1 MSLRVGR
8 LVRLVASRPGCLE
21 WEVQVEGEVQRR
33 PAISFPALHS
43 SLAVGMQVWLNTTAT
58 ELHLGTGGQ
67 DFILAPAEPAFDPT
81 PSHQRR
87 TDGHLLKLRYTPLQ
101 LRVCAVEEDASPHRS
116 TVEGCASLAGAPVV
130 AAELHSQAMAVAI
143 AAHAVSPRLRI
154 AYVQVDAASLPL
166 GLSRLA
172 PTLREAGVLQGT
184 ATVGQGFGGD
194 VEAVNIYSGLLAARS
209 VLGAELIVVGQ
220 GPGNAG
226 TGTRF
231 GFSGMALVEAL
242 HAAEHLGGRPVL
254 AVRASGADPRPRHLG
269 VSHHTWTLL
278 ECLRTAVG
286 LPVPQEFP
294 VIVQG
299 LAARAGKHE
308 VIPTSTEVGM
318 AALRAFDRD
327 LTTMG
332 RTVTEDPLFFAAA
345 VAAGMVGAA
354 LAAGR
359 RSAEDE

>member
-1 MSLRVGR
+1 M
-8 LVRLVASRPGCLE
+8 
-21 WEVQVEGEVQRR
+21 QVEGEASRR
-33 PAISFPALHS
+33 TAISFPPLHS

-58 ELHLGTGGQ
+58 ELHLGTGGR
-67 DFILAPAEPAFDPT
+67 DFVLSPAAPVSDPAP
-81 PSHQRR
+81 PPQRR
-87 TDGHLLKLRYTPLQ
+87 SDGHLLKLRYTPLQ
-101 LRVCAVEEDASPHRS
+101 LRVCAVEEDASPDRS
-116 TVEGCASLAGAPVV
+116 TIEACTSLAGAPVV
-130 AAELHSQAMAVAI
+130 AAELHSQAMVVAI
-143 AAHAVSPRLRI
+143 AAHAASPLLRI

-166 GLSRLA
+166 GLSRLV
-172 PTLREAGVLQGT
+172 PTLRGAGVLQGT

-194 VEAVNIYSGLLAARS
+194 IEAVNIYSGLLAARS

-226 TGTRF
+226 TGTPF

-242 HAAEHLGGRPVL
+242 HAAEHLVGRPVL
-254 AVRASGADPRPRHLG
+254 AVRASAADPRPRHLG

-278 ECLRTAVG
+278 ECLRTAVC

-294 VIVQG
+294 AIMQG
-299 LAARAGKHE
+299 LAERAGKHE
-308 VIPTSTEVGM
+308 VIPTPTEAGM

-359 RSAEDE
+359 KNVEDE